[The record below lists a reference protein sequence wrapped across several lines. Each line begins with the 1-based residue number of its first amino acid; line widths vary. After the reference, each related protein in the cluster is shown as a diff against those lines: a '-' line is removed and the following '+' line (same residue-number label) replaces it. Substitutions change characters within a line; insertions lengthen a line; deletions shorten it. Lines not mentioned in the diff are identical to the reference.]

1 MTVAREPGEVSEPHR
16 DGAMDPANGALGPE
30 EIWKEPLDR
39 LLRRLAT
46 TPAGLDTAEVQSRL
60 TTYGPNDAATVKRL
74 PLWLQFL
81 TRFRNPLVIIL
92 LVASGLSAATG
103 DAASF
108 LIVVAIVTL
117 SMTLDFVQEVRAQ
130 NAVEALRRSVAV
142 QATVRRNGTSLPVLI
157 DQLVPGDIVELIA
170 GDLVP
175 ADSRLVDS
183 RDLFVNQALLTGEP
197 YPAEKQASDAALGA
211 GNPAGASNAVF
222 AGTSVISGT
231 ATIVICRTGSQTA
244 LGHLATSLAEKPP
257 ATAFAL
263 GIRRFGM
270 LIMRV
275 TVLMVL
281 FVLVVNISFHRPVL
295 ESLMF
300 ALALAVGL
308 TPELLPMIVTVTL
321 ARSAME
327 LAKKKVI
334 VKRLSAIHDLGAM
347 DVLCTDKTGT
357 LTEAT
362 IKLVRAIDGHG
373 AESQRA
379 YAYAYINSQ
388 FESGMK
394 SPLDEAI
401 LGAHPFDMTGWS
413 KIDEV
418 PFDFERRRVSVLV
431 EQDAKRRLI
440 VKGAPE
446 DLLRLSGQYEGAD
459 GEARPLDA
467 ETRGIFAA
475 TLDALGGQGYRA
487 LGVASRAVDA
497 SHLTAA
503 ITDES
508 DLVFSGFAVFLDPPK
523 ASAGVTIQ
531 AMAAA
536 GISVK
541 VLTGDNEFVTRHVF
555 TEIGIPVTGVLTGDA
570 LATLSDEALVGQLS
584 RVNLFCRVN
593 PQQKL
598 RILLALKRLSHV
610 VGFLGDGIN
619 DAPALHAA
627 DVGISV
633 DGAADV
639 ARAAADLILLEHDL
653 AVVREAVVDG
663 RSAVQNVSKYVLM
676 GSSSNFGNM
685 FSMAGAALFLPFLPM
700 LPIQIL
706 LNNLL
711 YDVSEIAIPFD
722 RVDQEATAR
731 PVKWDVKLIERFML
745 VFGPVSSV
753 FDFLTFYALLYLFSA
768 GEAVFQTGW
777 FIESITTQVLVVF
790 AIRTRRR
797 FFRSRPHWF
806 LAVMALGSV
815 AVAVVLPV
823 VPVGRWFGFVAP
835 PPQFFVYLIIV
846 TAAYLALV
854 EVTKRFFYRHFAG
867 R

>member
-1 MTVAREPGEVSEPHR
+1 MNGQAPVM
-16 DGAMDPANGALGPE
+16 GASNGALGPE
-30 EIWKEPLDR
+30 DIWKLPEDALLAR
-39 LLRRLAT
+39 LGTSAEGLA
-46 TPAGLDTAEVQSRL
+46 DTEVQARRAL
-60 TTYGPNDAATVKRL
+60 YGPNEAAAAKRS

-81 TRFRNPLVIIL
+81 ARFRSPLVIIL
-92 LVASGLSAATG
+92 LVASALSAATG
-103 DAASF
+103 DVASF
-108 LIVVAIVTL
+108 VIVAAIVTL

-142 QATVRRNGTSLPVLI
+142 QAMVRRDRVKLSVPV

-175 ADSRLVDS
+175 ADSRLLES
-183 RDLFVNQALLTGEP
+183 RDLFVNQSLLTGEP
-197 YPAEKQASDAALGA
+197 YPAEKQATDLAVGA
-211 GNPAGASNAVF
+211 ESPAGASNAVF
-222 AGTSVISGT
+222 AGTSVVSGT
-231 ATIVICRTGSQTA
+231 ATIAICRTGRNTE
-244 LGHLATSLAEKPP
+244 LGDLAISLAEKPP
-257 ATAFAL
+257 ATAFAV

-270 LIMRV
+270 LIMRF
-275 TVLMVL
+275 TILMVL

-295 ESLMF
+295 EALMF

-321 ARSAME
+321 ARSAMD

-362 IKLVRAIDGHG
+362 IKLVGVVDGHG
-373 AESQRA
+373 TESAHA
-379 YAYAYINSQ
+379 YANAYINSQ

-394 SPLDEAI
+394 SPLDDAI
-401 LGAHPFDMTGWS
+401 VAARPFDMTGW
-413 KIDEV
+413 KKLDEV
-418 PFDFERRRVSVLV
+418 PFDFERRRVSVLIEHDGV
-431 EQDAKRRLI
+431 RRLV

-446 DLLRLSGQYEGAD
+446 DLLRLSNRFEDAD
-459 GEARPLDA
+459 GVEKPLDA
-467 ETRGIFAA
+467 DARRAFKN
-475 TLDALGGQGYRA
+475 TLDGLCGKGYRA
-487 LGVASRAVDA
+487 LGVASRTAEA
-497 SHLTAA
+497 SRQTA
-503 ITDES
+503 TVGDEA

-523 ASAGVTIQ
+523 ASAGATIR

-536 GISVK
+536 GVSVK
-541 VLTGDNEFVTRHVF
+541 VLTGDNELVSRHVF
-555 TEIGIPVTGVLTGDA
+555 AEIGIPVTGVLTGEVLSA
-570 LATLSDEALVGQLS
+570 LSDEALIGQLS
-584 RVNLFCRVN
+584 QVNLFCRIN
-593 PQQKL
+593 PQQKH
-598 RILLALKRLSHV
+598 RILLALKRVGNV

-653 AVVREAVVDG
+653 AVVHDAVIDG
-663 RSAVQNVSKYVLM
+663 RGAVQNVSKYVLM

-711 YDVSEIAIPFD
+711 YDASEIAIPFD
-722 RVDQEATAR
+722 RVDPETTAR
-731 PVKWDVKLIERFML
+731 PVKWDIKLIERFML
-745 VFGPVSSV
+745 VFGALSSL
-753 FDFLTFYALLYLFSA
+753 FDFLTFYALLHLFGASQA
-768 GEAVFQTGW
+768 LFQTGW

-790 AIRTRRR
+790 AIRTRRQ
-797 FFRSRPHWF
+797 FFRSKPHRF
-806 LAVMALGSV
+806 LAAMAFAAI
-815 AVAVVLPV
+815 AVAIALPLLPV
-823 VPVGRWFGFVAP
+823 GAWFGFVAP
-835 PPQFFVYLIIV
+835 PPLFFVFLIAA

-854 EVTKRFFYRHFAG
+854 EIAKVFFYRFVSAP
-867 R
+867 